1 MYATCPRCNAP
12 VPPGGLLSP
21 CPKCGRKPTNHAPIS
36 FGSGSV
42 WAAPYRSAADCLYLT
57 CTRCGGTGRDS
68 LGRMCVHAMSCP
80 CPKCTPTC

>member
-1 MYATCPRCNAP
+1 MMYATCPRCNAP

-21 CPKCGRKPTNHAPIS
+21 CPKCGRKPSEYPRPDLPWIPSTPRAT
-36 FGSGSV
+36 
-42 WAAPYRSAADCLYLT
+42 DCLHLT